1 MLDISAVNFVL
12 NSRSEAMKAASSF
25 PCVLTSDWIDLSICS
40 ASVPHKVAVD
50 CCWNN
55 WREFATVFA
64 ADWASLDPDSNMEE
78 FPTLEVEAFGTG
90 EVVSSSY
97 WGPRLKS
104 RTEEDLCTGELISSM
119 REELGEPGLFGE
131 ESSVKGG
138 LHIVSWGLYLLSDP
152 N

>member
-12 NSRSEAMKAASSF
+12 NSRSEAMKAASNF

-50 CCWNN
+50 CCWSN
-55 WREFATVFA
+55 WTEFATVFS
-64 ADWASLDPDSNMEE
+64 ADWASLDPDSNK
-78 FPTLEVEAFGTG
+78 EVLAKEVLGTG

-97 WGPRLKS
+97 WGLRLKS
-104 RTEEDLCTGELISSM
+104 RTEEDLCTGELISSSM
-119 REELGEPGLFGE
+119 RKELGEAGLFGE

-138 LHIVSWGLYLLSDP
+138 LHIVSWSLYLLSDP